1 MDTDSRRF
9 ESFQRGEATANADQR
24 RTFPRVPSVPAVG
37 LPDADPLAVFFL
49 RSLRSFAAI
58 ISTPVFG
65 GYGNSQMLKVITF
78 DAGNTLIRLSRP
90 VGVTYAEVAK
100 QFGANLNPIDLE
112 HGFRA
117 AWKTA
122 PRLPDLPEPR
132 SDDGRTWWRDVV
144 LQTLENA
151 RVEVEPFD
159 DFFDAVYQE
168 FALPGV
174 WRLEPGA
181 LELLEDLRSAEFRLG
196 IISNFDRRLFEILRH
211 VGISD
216 LFEQIVVSSQV
227 GAEKPSPR
235 IFQEAL
241 RRFAVE
247 PAELLHVGDDEK
259 ADGAGARALGIQAFI
274 LGLAGSGLRGLREL
288 VGLAAP

>member
-1 MDTDSRRF
+1 MI
-9 ESFQRGEATANADQR
+9 
-24 RTFPRVPSVPAVG
+24 RVV
-37 LPDADPLAVFFL
+37 
-49 RSLRSFAAI
+49 
-58 ISTPVFG
+58 
-65 GYGNSQMLKVITF
+65 TF

-90 VGVTYAEVAK
+90 VGVTYADVAK
-100 QFGANLNPIDLE
+100 RFGADLNPIDLE

-122 PRLPDLPEPR
+122 ARLPDAPGPR
-132 SDDGRTWWRDVV
+132 VDDGRSWWRDIV

-151 RVEVEPFD
+151 RVEVEPFN

-181 LELLEDLRSAEFRLG
+181 LELLQDLRNAGFRLG
-196 IISNFDRRLFEILRH
+196 IISNFDLRLHEILKH
-211 VGISD
+211 VGVAD

-235 IFQEAL
+235 IFEEAL

-259 ADGAGARALGIQAFI
+259 ADSDGARALGIQTFI
-274 LGLAGSGLRGLREL
+274 LGFAGSGLNGLRER
-288 VGLAAP
+288 VGLTEHR

>member
-1 MDTDSRRF
+1 M
-9 ESFQRGEATANADQR
+9 
-24 RTFPRVPSVPAVG
+24 
-37 LPDADPLAVFFL
+37 
-49 RSLRSFAAI
+49 I
-58 ISTPVFG
+58 
-65 GYGNSQMLKVITF
+65 KVITF

-90 VGVTYAEVAK
+90 VGVIYAAVAK
-100 QFGANLNPIDLE
+100 RFGAELNPADLE

-122 PRLPDLPEPR
+122 LRLPDVAGPR
-132 SDDGRTWWRDVV
+132 PDDGRIWWRDVV

-168 FALPGV
+168 FTPPGI

-181 LELLEDLRSAEFRLG
+181 LELLQDLRRAGFRLG
-196 IISNFDRRLFEILRH
+196 IISNFDLRLREILKH
-211 VGISD
+211 VGVLD

-227 GAEKPSPR
+227 GVEKPSPR
-235 IFQEAL
+235 IFEEAL

-247 PAELLHVGDDEK
+247 PAELLHVGDEEK
-259 ADGAGARALGIQAFI
+259 ADGEGARALGIQAFI
-274 LGLAGSGLRGLREL
+274 LGFTGSGLRTLRRQ
-288 VGLAAP
+288 VGLAAPQD